1 MSGSWS
7 CSGRLG
13 TLPKVDQGA
22 LPDDVSLDAATQ
34 LIGLPDDV

>member
-1 MSGSWS
+1 
-7 CSGRLG
+7 
-13 TLPKVDQGA
+13 LPKVDQGA

>member
-1 MSGSWS
+1 MSGSLP

-22 LPDDVSLDAATQ
+22 LADDVSLDAATQ
-34 LIGLPDDV
+34 LIGQPDDV